1 MPVQA
6 LDDISPV
13 SSEENYKTDDWE
25 YEASFD
31 SDVSGIQK
39 NLETEKTR
47 FLHGFDG
54 QAHQSPSP
62 TAIAKRARLVSPDRA
77 SCAESSP
84 MKSIRVFQVG
94 EAECDQLARKNQ
106 SRLARGG
113 R

>member
-1 MPVQA
+1 MHSPPPLEFIGGWLPVQA

-62 TAIAKRARLVSPDRA
+62 TAIAKRTRLVFLGLVPSPQLDGEWRGWNW
-77 SCAESSP
+77 
-84 MKSIRVFQVG
+84 SI
-94 EAECDQLARKNQ
+94 
-106 SRLARGG
+106 
-113 R
+113 